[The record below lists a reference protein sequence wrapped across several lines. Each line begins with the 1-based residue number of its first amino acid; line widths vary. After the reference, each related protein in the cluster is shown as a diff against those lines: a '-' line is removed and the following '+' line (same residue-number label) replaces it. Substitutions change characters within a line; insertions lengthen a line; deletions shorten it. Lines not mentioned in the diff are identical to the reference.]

1 MFRLLLSPQIPLSTE
16 SLHGQPRIDRS
27 PRFWNEESVPRHRV
41 QNAAASSGPRRC
53 LHTTGNIYHTAKD
66 QYGCRFLQKM
76 LEDGNPQCIARI
88 LEEVRDP
95 SRFLGP
101 ICA

>member
-1 MFRLLLSPQIPLSTE
+1 MKSRFHATVCRAPL
-16 SLHGQPRIDRS
+16 HQ
-27 PRFWNEESVPRHRV
+27 
-41 QNAAASSGPRRC
+41 AAPRRC

-88 LEEVRDP
+88 LEEVRAP
-95 SRFLGP
+95 SRLLGP
-101 ICA
+101 IGIRILRSVHEPLVWIKVDS